1 MPIKAKGPRLVLT
14 ETQTEIR
21 LKGVCLQDPLW
32 ARLAPGP
39 RLLPHGP
46 VAMEAAKA
54 WGANAVR
61 VPFHPVTIRL
71 AGHGDWHLGL
81 ENVARELDWIL
92 LTAKALDL
100 FVVIDFHSIG
110 FPADHSPDS
119 YFDFDEEP
127 FRDLYRTNQEEI
139 ETFWEFVAARYQHNV
154 SVAGFEVFNEATR
167 EAAFGSAEDW
177 RKHAKW
183 AEDLITRVIRP
194 LAPGKLVIVGGL
206 HFGYDLEFASEYT
219 IRDGNVA
226 YASHPYP
233 HHSQAKTWDRA
244 FGKLAESQ
252 PVILSEIGFAKDGF
266 FSRDHH
272 RGFRDWE
279 LEIRSYADARGLS
292 FFAWNFSHS
301 WEPALLKN
309 QKPPFEPNE
318 AGAFFLDWLT
328 SAP

>member
-1 MPIKAKGPRLVLT
+1 MPIQAKGPKLILT
-14 ETQTEIR
+14 ESQAEIR
-21 LKGVCLQDPLW
+21 LKGVCLQDPIW

-46 VAMEAAKA
+46 IAMEAAKS

-61 VPFHPVTIRL
+61 VPFHPVTIRF
-71 AGHGDWHLGL
+71 AGRGNWQLGL

-100 FVVIDFHSIG
+100 LVVVDFHSIG

-119 YFDFDEEP
+119 YFDFDEDP
-127 FRDLYRTNQEEI
+127 FHDLYRSNQEEI
-139 ETFWEFVAARYQHNV
+139 ETFWEFVATRFQHN
-154 SVAGFEVFNEATR
+154 SSLAGFEIFNEATR
-167 EAAFGSAEDW
+167 ETAFGTPIDW
-177 RKHAKW
+177 QAHAAW
-183 AEDLITRVIRP
+183 AEDLISRIIRP
-194 LAPGKLVIVGGL
+194 VAPNKLVIVGGL
-206 HFGYDLEFASEYT
+206 HFGYDLEYVLEYS
-219 IRDGNVA
+219 IRDNNIA
-226 YASHPYP
+226 YSSHPYP

-244 FGKLAESQ
+244 FGRTAEVF
-252 PVILSEIGFAKDGF
+252 PVILSELGFARDGF

-301 WEPALLKN
+301 WEPTLLKN

-318 AGAFFLDWLT
+318 AGAFFQDWLT
-328 SAP
+328 SQN